1 MPMDR
6 LANAIAIAA
15 AGHNGQ
21 SSKDSYPYIFH
32 PLTAMFR
39 LRREG
44 ESAMI
49 VAVLH
54 DFFEDCEHQ
63 HVDLSFLLPE
73 ERYALECLTKKKGE
87 NYLEVYLPRVMTS
100 RLAMLAKHED
110 LIHNLDGSRMPLR
123 PLTDM
128 DMRRWDKYRIAL
140 DRIRTALGRL
150 PEFAS

>member
-15 AGHNGQ
+15 TGHNGQ
-21 SSKDSYPYIFH
+21 SSKDAYPYIFH
-32 PLTAMFR
+32 PLTCMFR
-39 LRREG
+39 VRREG

-54 DFFEDCEHQ
+54 DFFEDCAHA
-63 HVDLSFLLPE
+63 HVDLSFLTAE
-73 ERYALECLTKKKGE
+73 ERYALECLTKAKGE

-100 RLAMLAKHED
+100 RLAMLSKEQD
-110 LIHNLDGSRMPLR
+110 LIHNLDGSRMPNR
-123 PLTDM
+123 ELTDA
-128 DMRRWDKYRIAL
+128 DQARWRKYRMAL

-150 PEFAS
+150 PENG